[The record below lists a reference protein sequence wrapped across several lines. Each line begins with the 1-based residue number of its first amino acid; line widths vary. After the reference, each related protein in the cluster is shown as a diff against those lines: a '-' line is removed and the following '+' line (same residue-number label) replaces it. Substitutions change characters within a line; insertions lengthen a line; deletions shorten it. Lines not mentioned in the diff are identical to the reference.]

1 MQCKYMKNIALG
13 SPSAVDTVT
22 AADVQRL
29 RSELAYMI
37 LADREKSWDEQ
48 TEMIRRMVFED

>member
-1 MQCKYMKNIALG
+1 MESIAFG
-13 SPSAVDTVT
+13 NPSAIDTVT

-37 LADREKSWDEQ
+37 LADREKSWDEE
-48 TEMIRRMVFED
+48 TEIIRRMVFED

>member
-1 MQCKYMKNIALG
+1 MENIALG

-37 LADREKSWDEQ
+37 LADREKSWDEE
-48 TEMIRRMVFED
+48 TEMIRRMKFDD

>member
-1 MQCKYMKNIALG
+1 MKSIAFG
-13 SPSAVDTVT
+13 SPSAIDTVT

-37 LADREKSWDEQ
+37 LADKEKSWDEE
-48 TEMIRRMVFED
+48 TEMIRRTVFED